1 MPYIIRN
8 EAGEIVNAT
17 TQEIYG
23 AEMVPYDHP
32 DLLSFLMKNG
42 QDPQDIV
49 DSLNELRSSDAA
61 MARAVEDVINAL
73 LKKSILKMIDLPKP
87 VQNKMTQR
95 IKLRLDIENT
105 LHKAT
110 DNRANDAFAE
120 SANTPQHDPY
130 NS

>member
-1 MPYIIRN
+1 MPYIIKD
-8 EAGEIVNAT
+8 EAGNVINAT

-32 DLLSFLMKNG
+32 DLLAFLMKNG
-42 QDPQDIV
+42 QDPQDISNAL
-49 DSLNELRSSDAA
+49 DELRSSDAA

-73 LKKSILKMIDLPKP
+73 LKKNLLKMIDLPKP
-87 VQNKMTQR
+87 VQDRMARR
-95 IKLRLDIENT
+95 IKLRMGIENT

-110 DNRANDAFAE
+110 EQRANDQFTA
-120 SANTPQHDPY
+120 SAKPVERDPY